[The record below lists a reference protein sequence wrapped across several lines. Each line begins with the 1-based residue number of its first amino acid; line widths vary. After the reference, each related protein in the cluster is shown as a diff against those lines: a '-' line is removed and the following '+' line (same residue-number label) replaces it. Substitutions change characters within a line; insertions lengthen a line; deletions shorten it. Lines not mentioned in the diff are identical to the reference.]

1 MLDFPPKFEQG
12 KNVYDILQW
21 GTTIIEGEE
30 EELTYSRLRK
40 LFQMSLCQVLDPF
53 ATSLEVLQLENG
65 KEIGGVTDGV
75 IYRVTVEE
83 KSNG

>member
-1 MLDFPPKFEQG
+1 M
-12 KNVYDILQW
+12 
-21 GTTIIEGEE
+21 EGEE
-30 EELTYSRLRK
+30 EEKMWEEEEEEEEELTDSSLRK

-83 KSNG
+83 KNNG

>member
-1 MLDFPPKFEQG
+1 
-12 KNVYDILQW
+12 
-21 GTTIIEGEE
+21 
-30 EELTYSRLRK
+30 
-40 LFQMSLCQVLDPF
+40 MSLCQVLDLF